1 MLGYMEHCVE
11 KYALS
16 NHIRFSCPVHKAR
29 FDDTRNQWK
38 VELANGEEL
47 TANVVITATGQL
59 NQPAWPR
66 IEGIDRFAGK
76 LFHSARWDHS
86 YNFANKRV
94 AVIGTGAS
102 AIQFVPELAKTVKS
116 LNLFQR
122 SAPWVL
128 PKPDRP
134 FRPWEQS
141 LFRALPAW
149 DRLYR
154 YLIYWKNESRALAF
168 TKFNGMLEI
177 FAHQARRE
185 AKNTS
190 PILTN

>member
-1 MLGYMEHCVE
+1 MEHCVE

-16 NHIRFSCPVHKAR
+16 NHIRFNCTVTEAR

-66 IEGIDRFAGK
+66 IEGMDRFAGK

-86 YNFANKRV
+86 YDFSNKRV

-102 AIQFVPELAKTVKS
+102 AI
-116 LNLFQR
+116 NL
-122 SAPWVL
+122 
-128 PKPDRP
+128 
-134 FRPWEQS
+134 
-141 LFRALPAW
+141 
-149 DRLYR
+149 
-154 YLIYWKNESRALAF
+154 SRNWR
-168 TKFNGMLEI
+168 K
-177 FAHQARRE
+177 Q
-185 AKNTS
+185 
-190 PILTN
+190 